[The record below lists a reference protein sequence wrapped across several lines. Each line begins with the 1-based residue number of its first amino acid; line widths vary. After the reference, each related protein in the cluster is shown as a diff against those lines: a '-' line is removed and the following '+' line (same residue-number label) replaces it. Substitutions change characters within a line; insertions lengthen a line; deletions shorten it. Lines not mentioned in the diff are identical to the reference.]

1 MALPNLISRSPAIWT
16 SLGIGFLALPGLDLE
31 AVVGCTQ
38 APSSLTIRSRS
49 SAHSAVDSQ
58 LGPGMGV
65 NRSNEEAY
73 GASEISIKTAAGWM
87 GLGPAAGVERAQP
100 PPRP

>member
-1 MALPNLISRSPAIWT
+1 MALPNLVSQSPVIWT

-49 SAHSAVDSQ
+49 GSCSASTVS
-58 LGPGMGV
+58 
-65 NRSNEEAY
+65 
-73 GASEISIKTAAGWM
+73 
-87 GLGPAAGVERAQP
+87 
-100 PPRP
+100 